1 MEKPLIL
8 IDKDGNKI
16 EDLDKFLSE
25 QKFYLTD
32 NEGNKI
38 DDLEKFFADNP
49 ELKGN
54 FNSLELYGNPFEYL
68 KFRLLNGNIK
78 TGIEHFYYSKLKE
91 IDSQN
96 HNENFKEY
104 LVKEKGI
111 INLLKLELNAQLHLK
126 SDLESEIKFAIAR
139 LEQLQ
144 NIIDFTLKKLETI
157 KPKNNKILAFNNDLE
172 GGLDGIEIIL
182 EGINKLLF
190 DESTIE
196 QWEKVLKGKVLEN
209 PIVIKNSVKMEE
221 FKHFIDQLKTEY
233 QILKGRNYTEL
244 ERNKVFLWNGEI
256 LTQKKITNYFKMK
269 TDGLKPDIDKIL
281 SALI

>member
-8 IDKDGNKI
+8 IDKDGNKR

-49 ELKGN
+49 ELKDN
-54 FNSLELYGNPFEYL
+54 FNSLELYGNPFEYY
-68 KFRLLNGNIK
+68 KFLLRNGNIK

-91 IDSQN
+91 IDSRQN
-96 HNENFKEY
+96 KDNFKEY
-104 LVKEKGI
+104 LIKEKEI
-111 INLLKLELNAQLHLK
+111 LDFLKDELKAQLHLN
-126 SDLESEIKFAIAR
+126 SDLESEINFAIAR

-144 NIIDFTLKKLETI
+144 NIIDFTLKKSGTI
-157 KPKNNKILAFNNDLE
+157 KPNNNKILAFNNDLE
-172 GGLDGIEIIL
+172 GCLDDMEIIL
-182 EGINKLLF
+182 SDINKLLF

-196 QWEKVLKGKVLEN
+196 QWKQLLRGEVLEN
-209 PIVIKNSVKMEE
+209 PIVIKKSIKMEE
-221 FKHFIDQLKTEY
+221 FKHFIDK
-233 QILKGRNYTEL
+233 IIKGRNYPEL
-244 ERNKVFLWNGEI
+244 QNNKVFLWKGEI
-256 LTQKKITNYFKMK
+256 LTQKKIINYHKMK